1 MVDEEAAKSNH
12 SCEPGAVDR
21 DAPKKDAFHIQ
32 LTSVAERFFGNG
44 RLCAALLETR
54 ISPPV
59 LHRLTHTYGKAP
71 KESAIAPSKHF
82 AAVHH
87 LME

>member
-32 LTSVAERFFGNG
+32 LTLWLSDFSEMAVY
-44 RLCAALLETR
+44 ALHYWKREFR
-54 ISPPV
+54 
-59 LHRLTHTYGKAP
+59 Y
-71 KESAIAPSKHF
+71 PSCT
-82 AAVHH
+82 A
-87 LME
+87 